1 MDIEKNTNKIENVEN
16 KPLLKSENFNDN
28 SVKEAKRQI
37 SFEDSKGKKSHLNF
51 SLIMNGNFYR
61 QNGNNSC

>member
-1 MDIEKNTNKIENVEN
+1 MDIEKNTNKIENGEN

-37 SFEDSKGKKSHLNF
+37 SFEDSKGKKSHFDFLNNYEWEF
-51 SLIMNGNFYR
+51 L
-61 QNGNNSC
+61 QTEQK

>member
-37 SFEDSKGKKSHLNF
+37 SFEDSKSKKSHFDFLNNYEWEF
-51 SLIMNGNFYR
+51 L
-61 QNGNNSC
+61 QTEQK

>member
-37 SFEDSKGKKSHLNF
+37 SFEDSKGK
-51 SLIMNGNFYR
+51 SLILIFL
-61 QNGNNSC
+61 NNNYEWEFLQTERK